1 MDAPEVT
8 VVMSELNEQLVDLVW
23 GRPASGG
30 VSDSI
35 FRRWT
40 QGFVFSEN
48 EHTALEQFEGGPCAV
63 IVPVQAFLLK
73 SVLFNRETI
82 NWRHMPEEEQKTV
95 LCSTLSEILES
106 ACSGS
111 STGFCLVTWAKGQS
125 PDTLNAQPPTETQ
138 DAEAQDT
145 ETLDTETQDT
155 ERQDAEKEDTEIQE
169 IEDTEIQDT
178 EIQEIEDT
186 EIQEIQDTE
195 IQEIQ
200 DTEIQ
205 EVQDSEIQDS
215 EIQEVQDTETQD
227 AEIQDTEPQNA
238 PEPDGSQPPE
248 EQQQPTAL
256 AAEDLGFEQFHSV
269 LHKRAVMSVSDLK
282 EEVLSLYHTWK
293 GCCGVLL
300 FLYSVILTK
309 GIDNIKNE
317 IQDTTEPLID
327 PVHGHGSQSLVN
339 LLVTGHAVSNVWDGE
354 RECSGMKLH
363 GIHKQASV
371 GFLTLMESLRY
382 CKVGAFLK
390 SPQFPIWILGSET
403 HLSVFFTKEMSLVG
417 EECPAEQARRV
428 FQSFD
433 PEDNGFI
440 ADTLLEEVMK
450 ALGLVSEPEYV
461 RLVRRK
467 LDPEGLG
474 IILLGP
480 FLLEFFPNQD
490 SGIPDSFPVYH
501 YNGLKQSNHNERVE
515 YVEGTALVLGFE
527 DPMVRTD
534 DTPVK
539 RCLQTKWPYIELLWT
554 TERSPSLN

>member
-1 MDAPEVT
+1 
-8 VVMSELNEQLVDLVW
+8 MSELNKEVVDLVW
-23 GRPASGG
+23 GRPSSGG
-30 VSDSI
+30 VSASI

-40 QGFVFSEN
+40 QGFVFCDN

-63 IVPVQAFLLK
+63 IAPVQAFLLK
-73 SVLFNRETI
+73 NILFNRESP
-82 NWRHMPEEEQKTV
+82 NWRQMSEEEQKTA

-106 ACSGS
+106 ACSS
-111 STGFCLVTWAKGQS
+111 PSTGFCLVTWAKGQS
-125 PDTLNAQPPTETQ
+125 PHTSTHTNSKKYMLTY
-138 DAEAQDT
+138 
-145 ETLDTETQDT
+145 
-155 ERQDAEKEDTEIQE
+155 
-169 IEDTEIQDT
+169 
-178 EIQEIEDT
+178 
-186 EIQEIQDTE
+186 
-195 IQEIQ
+195 
-200 DTEIQ
+200 
-205 EVQDSEIQDS
+205 
-215 EIQEVQDTETQD
+215 
-227 AEIQDTEPQNA
+227 
-238 PEPDGSQPPE
+238 
-248 EQQQPTAL
+248 
-256 AAEDLGFEQFHSV
+256 
-269 LHKRAVMSVSDLK
+269 LK
-282 EEVLSLYHTWK
+282 EVLSFYHTWR

-309 GIDNIKNE
+309 GIENIRNE
-317 IQDTTEPLID
+317 IQDTMEPLID

-339 LLVTGHAVSNVWDGE
+339 LLVTGHAVSNVWDGD

-390 SPQFPIWILGSET
+390 SPKFPIWILGSET

-417 EECPAEQARRV
+417 PESPSEQARRV

-440 ADTLLEEVMK
+440 PESLLEDVMK
-450 ALGLVSEPEYV
+450 ALDLVSEPEYV
-461 RLVRRK
+461 SLVKSK
-467 LDPEGLG
+467 LDPESLG

-480 FLLEFFPNQD
+480 FLLEFFPDQD

-554 TERSPSLN
+554 TDRSPSLN

>member
-1 MDAPEVT
+1 
-8 VVMSELNEQLVDLVW
+8 MSELNKEVVDLVW
-23 GRPASGG
+23 GRPSSGG
-30 VSDSI
+30 VSASI

-63 IVPVQAFLLK
+63 IAPVQVWLNLKLLAIGAKSQFAAFSLSTGPSQTSTRALDTVNP
-73 SVLFNRETI
+73 SIVALINLMFLF
-82 NWRHMPEEEQKTV
+82 
-95 LCSTLSEILES
+95 S
-106 ACSGS
+106 SGS
-111 STGFCLVTWAKGQS
+111 
-125 PDTLNAQPPTETQ
+125 
-138 DAEAQDT
+138 
-145 ETLDTETQDT
+145 
-155 ERQDAEKEDTEIQE
+155 
-169 IEDTEIQDT
+169 
-178 EIQEIEDT
+178 
-186 EIQEIQDTE
+186 
-195 IQEIQ
+195 
-200 DTEIQ
+200 
-205 EVQDSEIQDS
+205 
-215 EIQEVQDTETQD
+215 
-227 AEIQDTEPQNA
+227 
-238 PEPDGSQPPE
+238 
-248 EQQQPTAL
+248 
-256 AAEDLGFEQFHSV
+256 
-269 LHKRAVMSVSDLK
+269 KRTVMSVSGLK
-282 EEVLSLYHTWK
+282 EEVLSLYHTWR

-309 GIDNIKNE
+309 GIENIRNE
-317 IQDTTEPLID
+317 IQDTMEPLID

-339 LLVTGHAVSNVWDGE
+339 LLVTGHAVSNVWDGD

-390 SPQFPIWILGSET
+390 SPKFPIWILGSET

-417 EECPAEQARRV
+417 PESPSEQARRV

-440 ADTLLEEVMK
+440 PESLLEDVMK
-450 ALGLVSEPEYV
+450 ALDLVSEPEYV
-461 RLVRRK
+461 SLVKGK
-467 LDPEGLG
+467 LDPESLG

-480 FLLEFFPNQD
+480 FLLEFFPDQD

-515 YVEGTALVLGFE
+515 YVEGTSLVLGFE

-554 TERSPSLN
+554 TDRSPSLN

>member
-1 MDAPEVT
+1 
-8 VVMSELNEQLVDLVW
+8 MSELNKEVVDLVW
-23 GRPASGG
+23 GRPSSGG
-30 VSDSI
+30 VSASI

-63 IVPVQAFLLK
+63 IAPVQVWLNLKLLAIGAK
-73 SVLFNRETI
+73 SQF
-82 NWRHMPEEEQKTV
+82 EEQKTA

-106 ACSGS
+106 ACASP

-125 PDTLNAQPPTETQ
+125 PHPSTHTNTQTQSQSQTQ
-138 DAEAQDT
+138 DM
-145 ETLDTETQDT
+145 
-155 ERQDAEKEDTEIQE
+155 
-169 IEDTEIQDT
+169 
-178 EIQEIEDT
+178 
-186 EIQEIQDTE
+186 
-195 IQEIQ
+195 
-200 DTEIQ
+200 
-205 EVQDSEIQDS
+205 
-215 EIQEVQDTETQD
+215 
-227 AEIQDTEPQNA
+227 
-238 PEPDGSQPPE
+238 PEPAS
-248 EQQQPTAL
+248 TAL
-256 AAEDLGFEQFHSV
+256 AAEELGFERFHSV
-269 LHKRAVMSVSDLK
+269 LHHDHCVSSFQVFFSCVLHQSLNPQK
-282 EEVLSLYHTWK
+282 LNVGFSFPVLS
-293 GCCGVLL
+293 VQ
-300 FLYSVILTK
+300 
-309 GIDNIKNE
+309 GIENIRNE
-317 IQDTTEPLID
+317 IQDTMEPLID

-339 LLVTGHAVSNVWDGE
+339 LLVTGHAVSNVWDGD

-390 SPQFPIWILGSET
+390 SPKFPIWILGSET

-417 EECPAEQARRV
+417 PESPSEQARRV

-440 ADTLLEEVMK
+440 PESLLEDVMK
-450 ALGLVSEPEYV
+450 ALDLVSEPEYV
-461 RLVRRK
+461 SLVKGK
-467 LDPEGLG
+467 LDPESLG

-480 FLLEFFPNQD
+480 FLLEFFPDQD

-515 YVEGTALVLGFE
+515 YVEGTSLVLGFE

-554 TERSPSLN
+554 TDRSPSLN

>member
-1 MDAPEVT
+1 
-8 VVMSELNEQLVDLVW
+8 MSDLNKELVDLVW
-23 GRPASGG
+23 GRPTSGA
-30 VSDSI
+30 VSASI

-73 SVLFNRETI
+73 TILFHRETS
-82 NWRHMPEEEQKTV
+82 NWRHMTEEEQKTV
-95 LCSTLSEILES
+95 LCSGLSEILES
-106 ACSGS
+106 ACS
-111 STGFCLVTWAKGQS
+111 STSTEFCLVSWAKGQI
-125 PDTLNAQPPTETQ
+125 PPTHTHTKAQTQSQTQ
-138 DAEAQDT
+138 DMP
-145 ETLDTETQDT
+145 
-155 ERQDAEKEDTEIQE
+155 
-169 IEDTEIQDT
+169 
-178 EIQEIEDT
+178 
-186 EIQEIQDTE
+186 
-195 IQEIQ
+195 
-200 DTEIQ
+200 
-205 EVQDSEIQDS
+205 V
-215 EIQEVQDTETQD
+215 
-227 AEIQDTEPQNA
+227 
-238 PEPDGSQPPE
+238 PESSQPLE
-248 EQQQPTAL
+248 GQQPTAL
-256 AAEDLGFEQFHSV
+256 AAEDLGFERFHSI
-269 LHKRAVMSVSDLK
+269 LHKRVVTSVSELQA
-282 EEVLSLYHTWK
+282 EVLSLFQTWR

-309 GIDNIKNE
+309 GIENIRNE
-317 IQDTTEPLID
+317 IQDTMEPLVD

-339 LLVTGHAVSNVWDGE
+339 LLVTGHAVSNVWDGD

-390 SPQFPIWILGSET
+390 SPKFPIWIIGSET

-417 EECPAEQARRV
+417 PECPSEQARRV

-440 ADTLLEEVMK
+440 PDALLQDVMK
-450 ALGLVSEPEYV
+450 ALDLVSEPEYV
-461 RLVRRK
+461 SLVKNK
-467 LDPEGLG
+467 LDPENLG

-480 FLLEFFPNQD
+480 FLLEFFPDQD

-539 RCLQTKWPYIELLWT
+539 RCLQTKWPYIELLWS

>member
-1 MDAPEVT
+1 
-8 VVMSELNEQLVDLVW
+8 MSELNKEVVDLVW
-23 GRPASGG
+23 RRPPSGG
-30 VSDSI
+30 VSTSI

-48 EHTALEQFEGGPCAV
+48 EPTALEQLEGGPCAV
-63 IVPVQAFLLK
+63 IAPVQAFLLK
-73 SVLFNRETI
+73 NILYNRESP
-82 NWRHMPEEEQKTV
+82 NWRQASEEDQKTA

-106 ACSGS
+106 ACSS
-111 STGFCLVTWAKGQS
+111 PTTGFCLVTWAKGQ
-125 PDTLNAQPPTETQ
+125 
-138 DAEAQDT
+138 
-145 ETLDTETQDT
+145 
-155 ERQDAEKEDTEIQE
+155 K
-169 IEDTEIQDT
+169 
-178 EIQEIEDT
+178 
-186 EIQEIQDTE
+186 
-195 IQEIQ
+195 
-200 DTEIQ
+200 
-205 EVQDSEIQDS
+205 
-215 EIQEVQDTETQD
+215 
-227 AEIQDTEPQNA
+227 
-238 PEPDGSQPPE
+238 PESSQPPQ
-248 EQQQPTAL
+248 EQQPSESCVCHTPLLNA
-256 AAEDLGFEQFHSV
+256 HSFRH
-269 LHKRAVMSVSDLK
+269 LQMLTYSSRPQLK
-282 EEVLSLYHTWK
+282 IVVLSLYHTWR

-309 GIDNIKNE
+309 GIENIRNE
-317 IQDTTEPLID
+317 IQDTMEPLID

-339 LLVTGHAVSNVWDGE
+339 LLVTGHAVSNVWDGD

-390 SPQFPIWILGSET
+390 SPKFPIWILGSET

-417 EECPAEQARRV
+417 PESPSEQARRV

-440 ADTLLEEVMK
+440 PESLLEDVMK
-450 ALGLVSEPEYV
+450 ALDLVSEPEYV
-461 RLVRRK
+461 SLVKSK
-467 LDPEGLG
+467 LDPESLG

-480 FLLEFFPNQD
+480 FLLEFFPDQD

-554 TERSPSLN
+554 TDRSPSLN